1 MLRLL
6 LKLLVYVCGAT
17 CCALLVLSGFGP
29 MIITQEPITGYV
41 MLLHV
46 GLAGFFTVCVALFA
60 LFSSTRHIFTKPDQL
75 LLRYMLLGNQDS
87 RITASTSAGFWMK
100 ICYWLMLIVSLPL
113 MLSIALSMFPLF
125 GPEAQET
132 LRCLHIYSAFLM
144 ILMIV
149 CYFCTSLVYQFKR
162 FNS

>member
-6 LKLLVYVCGAT
+6 LKLLVYVGSAI

-29 MIITQEPITGYV
+29 LLITNEPITGYV
-41 MLLHV
+41 MLMHIGV
-46 GLAGFFTVCVALFA
+46 AGFFSISVALFA

-75 LLRYMLLGNQDS
+75 LLRYMLLGNNDS

-100 ICYWLMLIVSLPL
+100 ICYWLMLIVALPL

-125 GPEAQET
+125 GPEGQET
-132 LRCLHIYSAFLM
+132 LRSLHIHSAFSMTLM
-144 ILMIV
+144 II
-149 CYFCTSLVYQFKR
+149 CYSCTAMVYQFKK